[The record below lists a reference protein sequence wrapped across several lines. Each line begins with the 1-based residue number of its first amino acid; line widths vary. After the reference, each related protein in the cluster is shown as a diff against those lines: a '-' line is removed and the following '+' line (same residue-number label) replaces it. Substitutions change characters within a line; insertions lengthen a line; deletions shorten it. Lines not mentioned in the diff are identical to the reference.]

1 MSHPKW
7 LCNGQTD
14 RHTEGPTKLFAAYE
28 QIISPLSC
36 LQNSSMILYSMILS
50 YDRSRMV
57 KEEFQSN
64 YALSKAGGND
74 VTENSFFIQ
83 A

>member
-1 MSHPKW
+1 MLQNWTGGHVGVGMG
-7 LCNGQTD
+7 GQ
-14 RHTEGPTKLFAAYE
+14 GPTKLFAAYE

-64 YALSKAGGND
+64 YALSKAGGNN
-74 VTENSFFIQ
+74 VTENSF
-83 A
+83 